1 MCLLNKSEVS
11 FSSEGFLLNIE
22 AIANL
27 AKAKSVELGSFSTFN
42 DDLIRLIDNS
52 GSKVEISI
60 SNFNSSI
67 A

>member
-1 MCLLNKSEVS
+1 
-11 FSSEGFLLNIE
+11 
-22 AIANL
+22 
-27 AKAKSVELGSFSTFN
+27 LGSFSTFN